1 MRIHSY
7 LVAFTLLLFG
17 SLAAAG
23 QQSPSEERI
32 KTVVI
37 PRESA
42 LVTVAS
48 QPGCPLQF
56 ENVRFLA
63 GVEGGGLTSYDLRNR
78 ANKAIRTFKVGDS
91 TGSTFTWDP
100 KGDNRPGPITPGQLV
115 PWGEDSKEIV
125 PLTDELRDK
134 LKLKGSMQ
142 GMLVLMVIRVEFVDG
157 TSYDDETVYKAM
169 KTYMDD
175 LQSKLNRLAYLEHQ
189 GK

>member
-1 MRIHSY
+1 MRNHSY
-7 LVAFTLLLFG
+7 LGPVVVMLLAVFTVM
-17 SLAAAG
+17 G
-23 QQSPSEERI
+23 QQSSSEDHI
-32 KTVVI
+32 KAVLIPRDVGLITVV
-37 PRESA
+37 
-42 LVTVAS
+42 S
-48 QPGCPLQF
+48 QPDCPLQF

-78 ANKAIRTFKVGDS
+78 GNKAIRSFKVGDS

-100 KGDNRPGPITPGQLV
+100 KGDNRPGPIAPGQLV

-134 LKLKGSMQ
+134 LKLKGPIQ
-142 GMLVLMVIRVEFVDG
+142 GELALMVIHVEFVDR

-169 KTYMDD
+169 KKYMDD
-175 LQSKLNRLAYLEHQ
+175 LQSKLYRLARLEHQ